1 MVLQKIKIT
10 SFGCKVPLGVFL
22 KKNGSFGELGYQGF
36 LSPFGGRQGLL
47 HVPGWMRLE
56 KTICLNSVGK
66 HTQKCDREN

>member
-1 MVLQKIKIT
+1 MQSTL
-10 SFGCKVPLGVFL
+10 GC
-22 KKNGSFGELGYQGF
+22 FGELGYQGF
-36 LSPFGGRQGLL
+36 LSPFGGRLGLL